1 MQFNWDVF
9 TQLSDL
15 QIQLHWATAVIAFFI
30 APVIF
35 LLPKG
40 RALHI
45 TLGVLYMTL
54 MVTTAVAAFFIRRG
68 DVAGMEYLSLKGMT
82 YIHVFVPVTLIGIFG
97 GLWGILVQKNRKA
110 HRGPL
115 IGSYIG
121 ALIIAGALTFL
132 PGRRMNLMLLAP
144 PEQVQ
149 DIIDSRDEIDQ
160 RDDGMEPSALSDQ
173 G

>member
-121 ALIIAGALTFL
+121 GTDHCGRPHLPARAAHEPDALGAAGAGSGHYRF
-132 PGRRMNLMLLAP
+132 A
-144 PEQVQ
+144 
-149 DIIDSRDEIDQ
+149 
-160 RDDGMEPSALSDQ
+160 
-173 G
+173 